1 MPLLKNGRQEHFVQ
15 LVAGGKSPADAYVA
29 AGFSPTGAA
38 SAAARLCRNVLVCA
52 RLEELR
58 SAIEAPARERAIE
71 KAAVSKAWVLDKLTR
86 IVDMGMAVEPVKD
99 EEGKELGELKAAN
112 LPAANTALTL
122 IGKELGMFV
131 ERREIRTGELDALPH
146 DELKHIREALLE
158 LGQAGV
164 AGQPVAS
171 GEGRTTH

>member
-1 MPLLKNGRQEHFVQ
+1 MPLLKNARQEHFVQ

-38 SAAARLCRNVLVCA
+38 SAAARLCRNVQVCA

-58 SAIEAPARERAIE
+58 LAIEAPARERAIE
-71 KAAVSKAWVLDKLTR
+71 KAAVSKAWVLDKLTQV
-86 IVDMGMAVEPVKD
+86 VDMGMAVGAVTGPDGET
-99 EEGKELGELKAAN
+99 GELKAAN

-131 ERREIRTGELDALPH
+131 ERREVRTGELDALPH
-146 DELKHIREALLE
+146 DELKHIRDALLQ

-164 AGQPVAS
+164 VGQPVS
-171 GEGRTTH
+171 GGEGRTTH